1 MKKKGTLDLI
11 VQLYTYTMYMIIK
24 MRTTDADKATSWKY
38 FLEYFVDIDR

>member
-24 MRTTDADKATSWKY
+24 MHSLT
-38 FLEYFVDIDR
+38 V